1 MDRLALLQASARCH
15 AAVGHWRR
23 AAERWWEAGHW
34 WSAGRCFERAGLDG
48 RAEEAWVRAGELL
61 QAARAC
67 RRLGRASR
75 ARRRYR
81 EALSALLA
89 PEEEVE
95 ALLATGPS
103 AWAWAVAS
111 SPERAAADRLRALS
125 ALAEHAVRRG
135 RPDLACQ
142 AWSAGLGL
150 GGDEAKLRPA
160 WRAGLPWNRTLP
172 RAVVGPEEVEAAWPQ
187 ERFDDVELREVRAE
201 EVGAWWHGNAALA
214 CSDDGEA
221 FAAAADTT
229 GVALGRFGTPGVR
242 QVATPPCC
250 NCVAFLPGRRSV
262 LAGLDDGR
270 VVRVEPGGSVVE
282 VEALRMPGGVWS
294 LSFSP
299 GGDRVAVGCYARPGA
314 LLRVWEWRGTE
325 PEAPVVED
333 RVPERGDRPPC
344 AFSLDGRSLAWSPA
358 PSMEPNDL
366 VLLDSGRRRVVSAAH
381 GDLLRSLTY
390 TPDGRY
396 LLTASYDN
404 TVVLRDA
411 AAGEPLAPPLRF
423 GGRASSVVVHP
434 AAALVAVG
442 SDDGAVPLYRLGPG
456 PRLDPVG
463 EQRFCRRVY
472 SVAFS
477 PDGRYLLALAEKPLT
492 LDARL
497 HLFTLHLTG
506 GR

>member
-23 AAERWWEAGHW
+23 AAERWWEAGQ
-34 WSAGRCFERAGLDG
+34 WSQAGRYFERAGLDG

-61 QAARAC
+61 RAARAC
-67 RRLGRASR
+67 RRLGRAGR

-95 ALLATGPS
+95 ALLATGQS
-103 AWAWAVAS
+103 ARAWALAS

-142 AWSAGLGL
+142 AWSAALRL
-150 GGDEAKLRPA
+150 GGDEAELRPA

-172 RAVVGPEEVEAAWPQ
+172 RAVSEPEEVEAPWPQ
-187 ERFDDVELREVRAE
+187 ERFDDLVLREVRAE
-201 EVGAWWHGNAALA
+201 GVGGRAWGNAALA

-221 FAAAADTT
+221 FAVAAVYG
-229 GVALGRFGTPGVR
+229 GVALGRFDTPGVR
-242 QVATPPCC
+242 QVATPSRCL
-250 NCVAFLPGRRSV
+250 CVAFLPGRRSV
-262 LAGLDDGR
+262 LAGLEGGR

-282 VEALRMPGGVWS
+282 VEALRMPSDVKS
-294 LSFSP
+294 LALSP
-299 GGDRVAVGCYARPGA
+299 GGDRLAVGCRTNLGAR
-314 LLRVWEWRGTE
+314 LRVWEWRGTG
-325 PEAPVVED
+325 PEALLVED
-333 RVPERGDRPPC
+333 SVPKGNHGPPC
-344 AFSLDGRSLAWSPA
+344 ALSPDGRSLAWSPA
-358 PSMEPNDL
+358 LWGPNDL
-366 VLLDSGRRRVVSAAH
+366 VLLDSGRRRVVRAAH
-381 GDLLRSLTY
+381 GNRLSSLSY
-390 TPDGRY
+390 TPDGLH
-396 LLTASYDN
+396 LLTASWDH

-411 AAGEPLAPPLRF
+411 AGGEPLARPLRF
-423 GGRASSVVVHP
+423 GGWAFAVVVHP

-442 SDDGAVPLYRLGPG
+442 AGRAVHLYCLAPG

-463 EQRFCRRVY
+463 QRRFGLNVA

-477 PDGRYLLALAEKPLT
+477 PDGRYLLALTA
-492 LDARL
+492 DR
-497 HLFTLHLTG
+497 TLHLLSLHLDG
-506 GR
+506 SR